1 MKTKLTTMAAAVAFA
16 ASIALATPSDNTFH
30 AVTNDWY
37 NANFSNVLELA
48 EARLATNANDIVGV
62 TLKRGYHIAFGDIT
76 ALSNAVV
83 RFIDVADTVTA
94 PSFSNTYWQIRAGEI
109 QLRDVVLPMFTQQML
124 DADAQKARLPHK
136 KIPDYLYLK
145 LLWDD
150 GCW

>member
-1 MKTKLTTMAAAVAFA
+1 MKSTIKTVTAAAALA
-16 ASIALATPSDNTFH
+16 ANMAWATPSANTFH

-48 EARLATNANDIVGV
+48 EARLSTNANDIVGV

-83 RFIDVADTVTA
+83 RFIEVADTETA
-94 PSFSNTYWQIRAGEI
+94 PSFSNTYWRIRAGEI
-109 QLRDVVLPMFTQQML
+109 QLRDAVLPMFTQQML

-136 KIPDYLYLK
+136 IIPDYLYLK
-145 LLWDD
+145 LLWED
-150 GCW
+150 GRW